1 MNVYE
6 KYYMYYIKKGSLKRE
21 PMKGGIYNPITTIIE
36 VRF

>member
-6 KYYMYYIKKGSLKRE
+6 KYYIKKGSLLRE

-36 VRF
+36 LRF

>member
-6 KYYMYYIKKGSLKRE
+6 KYYIKKRLPVKRAYE
-21 PMKGGIYNPITTIIE
+21 GGIYNPITTIIE

>member
-6 KYYMYYIKKGSLKRE
+6 KYLYQKRLPDKRAYE
-21 PMKGGIYNPITTIIE
+21 GGIYISMTTIIE

>member
-6 KYYMYYIKKGSLKRE
+6 KYYIKKGSLKRAYE
-21 PMKGGIYNPITTIIE
+21 GGIYISITIIIE

>member
-6 KYYMYYIKKGSLKRE
+6 KYYMYYIKKGSLLRE
-21 PMKGGIYNPITTIIE
+21 PEGGIYDPITTIIE

>member
-6 KYYMYYIKKGSLKRE
+6 KYYIKKKGSLLRE
-21 PMKGGIYNPITTIIE
+21 PEGGIYDPITTIIE